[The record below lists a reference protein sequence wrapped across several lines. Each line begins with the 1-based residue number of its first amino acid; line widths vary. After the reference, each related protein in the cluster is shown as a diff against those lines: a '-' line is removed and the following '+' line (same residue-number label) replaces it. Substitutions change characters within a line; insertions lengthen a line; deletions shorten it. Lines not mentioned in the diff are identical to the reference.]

1 MPDATFDD
9 PRLAALYDP
18 LDPDR
23 SDLDAYAALA
33 EELGA
38 HSVLDIGCGTGIFA
52 IMLAARGHDVVGVD
66 PAGASVDVARA
77 KPGADDVRWV
87 VGEVADALPLQVDL
101 VTMTA
106 NVAQVFTTEAR
117 LARGAARDA
126 RRRFAPGAT
135 LVLET
140 RDPERRAWEGWTRE
154 LTDHVTQVDGVGSVR
169 GWHEAV
175 AVDDGPDGL
184 LVTFDSMTVLP
195 DGTEA
200 GVVVHAAVRDQGAGA
215 RSRSRPAGSSLLEV
229 RDAPDRPGA
238 EMVFLARRPG

>member
-23 SDLDAYAALA
+23 SDLDAYADLA

-38 HSVLDIGCGTGIFA
+38 HSVLDIGCGTGTFA

-106 NVAQVFTTEAR
+106 NVAQVFTSEHAWREVLRATHAGLR
-117 LARGAARDA
+117 
-126 RRRFAPGAT
+126 PGGHV
-135 LVLET
+135 VLET

-184 LVTFDSMTVLP
+184 LVTFDSLTVLP
-195 DGTEA
+195 DGTGLASSSTLRFATREQ
-200 GVVVHAAVRDQGAGA
+200 VRESLAACGFD
-215 RSRSRPAGSSLLEV
+215 LLEV

-238 EMVFLARRPG
+238 EMVFLARRPD